1 MTASALIAL
10 PASAASAVV
19 VDDRFERSVAGGWG
33 SATTGGE
40 YRGTFAPGTMATG
53 SGMGTLALAAN
64 QSASVLIGDATA
76 DDVRTDTTFRLDS
89 LAGGVFYAQLLRYQP
104 DGSHY
109 KARLQF
115 NDKGLPFLGV
125 SRVNGRAEIS
135 VASIKLPTAV
145 NLGAWYTLSFT
156 ITGDSPVSIQA
167 SLTKVGAAAVTPQL
181 NTTDAGDGRI
191 TSTGRIGWWGYA
203 NPGVAGKTTL
213 QIDRMTVTNGAAALV
228 TAPSAAPSPSATATP
243 SATPTATPSAT
254 PTATPSAT
262 PTATPSATPTPTP
275 TPTTAPPAPDAL
287 APGPSQPRGSAAVG
301 TASYPIPSGAV
312 YVDNKSVQ
320 STQNGAIGTPFTTV
334 QKAVDSVKTGATI
347 VIRGG
352 TYNEAVSIP
361 YNKAITVQAYP
372 KESVWFDGSVPVSSW
387 SASGSTWV
395 SSNWTAQ
402 FPNDMGG
409 QASRFVQPSAPMANH
424 PDQVFVNDVSQRQVA
439 TAAQVVPGTFAVDY
453 TNKRLILGTDP
464 AGKSVRASNLSQAFN
479 VMSSG
484 VTLQGFGVRRYATTH
499 GASAAVRMQNTF
511 ATVRD
516 LVVTDNAFIGISINN
531 NDSVAERVTSLRNG
545 MLGIGGNAA
554 YRSVIRDSIASYNN
568 VEKFKDAPVAG
579 GIKVTRSRDF
589 TLSNTEASNN
599 TGSGIWFDESS
610 YDMKILHN
618 SANDNT
624 TTGIQL
630 EISAKAT
637 IAGNEALGGG
647 TAVII
652 MNTSDVVITNNN
664 FGGGTF
670 NGVSLKQ
677 DERRQAATGAVGRD
691 PRMGGVDTTVPWIVQ
706 NIWIVN
712 NVFGV
717 TGENAIRMI
726 DGKTNRAVDTWNVSI
741 IRNVFSSRTPGKM
754 VLWGKGDNRSF
765 EIYDT
770 PGALAAAKGSSW
782 INVKVAGV
790 ETVAQLS
797 DDRIQHAQMAI
808 PASADLARL
817 LGWTTGVKR
826 LGAAK

>member
-1 MTASALIAL
+1 MTIALATSALVSVPAL
-10 PASAASAVV
+10 AASPTIAVE
-19 VDDRFERSVAGGWG
+19 DGFDRTVASGWG
-33 SATTGGE
+33 AAPTGGE
-40 YRGTFAPGTMATG
+40 YRGTFAPASMSVGAGTA
-53 SGMGTLALAAN
+53 TLALAAN
-64 QSASVLIGDATA
+64 QSASVLIGDAVAT
-76 DDVRTDTTFRLDS
+76 DVRADVTLRLDS
-89 LAGGVFYAQLLRYQP
+89 LAGGVFYAHLLRYQP

-109 KARLQF
+109 RARLQI

-125 SRVNGRAEIS
+125 SRVSGRTETTL
-135 VASIKLPTAV
+135 ASIKLPGAV
-145 NLGAWYTLSFT
+145 SLREWYTLSFS
-156 ITGDSPVSIQA
+156 ITGDSPVAVQA
-167 SLTKVGAAAVTPQL
+167 SLVKKGAPAAAPQL
-181 NTTDAGDGRI
+181 MTTDAAENRISGAGRV
-191 TSTGRIGWWGYA
+191 GWWGYA
-203 NPGVAGKTTL
+203 NPGATSKTTL
-213 QIDRMTVTNGAAALV
+213 VLDRLAVLNGAAALASV
-228 TAPSAAPSPSATATP
+228 SPAPSPSASASPSP
-243 SATPTATPSAT
+243 SA
-254 PTATPSAT
+254 
-262 PTATPSATPTPTP
+262 SATPTPPPGPSPSP
-275 TPTTAPPAPDAL
+275 TGTGPAAPGQDPL
-287 APGPSQPRGSAAVG
+287 APGPTQPRGSAAVG
-301 TASYPIPSGAV
+301 SAAYPVPADAVFVDASSTQA
-312 YVDNKSVQ
+312 
-320 STQNGAIGTPFTTV
+320 TQNGAIGTPFTSV
-334 QKAVDSVKTGATI
+334 QRAVDSVKSGAT
-347 VIRGG
+347 VVVRAG

-372 KESVWFDGSVPVSSW
+372 REAVWFDGSVPVTSW
-387 SASGSTWV
+387 AASGSTWV
-395 SSNWTAQ
+395 ASEWTAQ

-424 PDQVFVNDVSQRQVA
+424 PDQVFVDGVSQRQVA

-453 TNKRLILGTDP
+453 TAKRLILGSDP
-464 AGKSVRASNLSQAFN
+464 RGRSVRASNLSQAFN

-516 LVVTDNAFIGISINN
+516 LVVVDNALIGISINN
-531 NDSVAERVTSLRNG
+531 NDSKAERVTSMRNG

-554 YRSVIRDSIASYNN
+554 YRSVIRDSVASHNN

-589 TLSNTEASNN
+589 TLVNTEASNN
-599 TGSGIWFDESS
+599 TGSGIWFDESM

-677 DERRQAATGAVGRD
+677 DERRQAVSGAVGRD
-691 PRMGGVDTTVPWIVQ
+691 PRMGGVDPTVPWVVQ

-741 IRNVFSSRTPGKM
+741 VRNLFSSRTPGRM

-770 PGALAAAKGSSW
+770 PEALAAAKGASW
-782 INVKVAGV
+782 INVKVPGV
-790 ETVAQLS
+790 ESVPQLA
-797 DDRIQHAQMAI
+797 DDRATHAQIAV
-808 PASADLARL
+808 PASAELGRM
-817 LGWTTGVKR
+817 LGWAEGVKR
-826 LGAAK
+826 LGASN